1 MNDNE
6 KRLVESIVNL
16 EANVMKHLEY
26 IKTNYGIDGVF
37 NEDNNTIQLTC
48 NNVENS
54 LMLAQ
59 AKAYIEE
66 ELGEDMIR
74 VVF

>member
-16 EANVMKHLEY
+16 EANVLKQLDY
-26 IKTNYGIDGVF
+26 IKENYGIDGVF
-37 NEDNNTIQLTC
+37 NEDDNTIKLTC

-66 ELGEDMIR
+66 TLGEDMIR

>member
-16 EANVMKHLEY
+16 EANVMKQLEY
-26 IKTNYGIDGVF
+26 IKENYGIDGVF
-37 NEDNNTIQLTC
+37 NEEDNTIKLTC

-59 AKAYIEE
+59 AKAFIEE

>member
-16 EANVMKHLEY
+16 EANVLKELEY
-26 IKTNYGIDGVF
+26 IKENYNIDGVF
-37 NEDNNTIQLTC
+37 NEDNNTVKLSC
-48 NNVENS
+48 NSVENS

-59 AKAYIEE
+59 AKQYIEE
-66 ELGEDMIR
+66 KLGEDMIR

>member
-1 MNDNE
+1 MN
-6 KRLVESIVNL
+6 
-16 EANVMKHLEY
+16 
-26 IKTNYGIDGVF
+26 F
-37 NEDNNTIQLTC
+37 NEDENTIKLTC

-66 ELGEDMIR
+66 TLGEDMIR

>member
-16 EANVMKHLEY
+16 EANVGKQLVY
-26 IKTNYGIDGVF
+26 IKENYGIDGVF
-37 NEDNNTIQLTC
+37 NQEDNTIKFTC
-48 NNVENS
+48 ENMDNA

-66 ELGEDMIR
+66 TLGEDMIR

>member
-16 EANVMKHLEY
+16 EANVLKKLDY
-26 IKTNYGIDGVF
+26 IKTNYNIDGVF
-37 NEDNNTIQLTC
+37 NEEDNTVKLTC
-48 NNVENS
+48 NNVENA

-74 VVF
+74 VIF

>member
-16 EANVMKHLEY
+16 EANVLKQLDY
-26 IKTNYGIDGVF
+26 IKENYGIDGVF
-37 NEDNNTIQLTC
+37 NEDDNTIKLTC
-48 NNVENS
+48 NNVDNA

-59 AKAYIEE
+59 AKSYIEE
-66 ELGEDMIR
+66 TLGEDMIR